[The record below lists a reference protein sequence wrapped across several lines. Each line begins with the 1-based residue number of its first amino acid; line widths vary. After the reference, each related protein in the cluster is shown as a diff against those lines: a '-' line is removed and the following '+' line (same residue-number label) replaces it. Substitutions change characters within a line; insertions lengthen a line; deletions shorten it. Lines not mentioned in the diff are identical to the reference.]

1 MKVDEANK
9 ISNFNEFLNLLTDV
23 GQNNKRS

>member
-1 MKVDEANK
+1 MKVDEANT